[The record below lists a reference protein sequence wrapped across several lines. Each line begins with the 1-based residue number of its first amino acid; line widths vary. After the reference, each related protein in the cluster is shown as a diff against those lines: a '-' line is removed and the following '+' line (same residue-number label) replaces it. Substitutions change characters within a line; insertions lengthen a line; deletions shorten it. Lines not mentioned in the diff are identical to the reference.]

1 MYKYINNIKYI
12 QYIDKNVKKYKK
24 GKISMENEK
33 VLEDIEYE
41 VFKDFSKKMEP
52 TTKHDYLSKVILFK
66 KFLQDKEL
74 VYANKED
81 CKKFI
86 DYVQTI
92 YKKSTCEKI
101 YSYLHSFYNYLK
113 KEEYIEINP
122 FRYVEKPTV
131 SRIKSKDDVLSIPE
145 INKLI
150 DTLYKLNIRDKT
162 IIVFLIT
169 TGCLLN
175 ELVSLKWKDLMVD
188 DKDNYYVRLGKKKK
202 ERIVKLHPYCFR
214 LIEEYRHYSLLPE
227 VIMPTEDFVFTTQ
240 KSNYITDRNVRL
252 IVRKALDLAGLSN
265 YSAKDFRHSFAAISL
280 RLGADEEDVKNQLGW
295 SDKYYA
301 IRYKYVLNFVDSQ
314 SVDYLIDNDEI
325 LINTK

>member
-1 MYKYINNIKYI
+1 MHGYCDSRSARCVQGDVRLLRREAVYDSR
-12 QYIDKNVKKYKK
+12 IDCQPCAELHFHIH
-24 GKISMENEK
+24 GLQFQEK
-33 VLEDIEYE
+33 RQI
-41 VFKDFSKKMEP
+41 
-52 TTKHDYLSKVILFK
+52 
-66 KFLQDKEL
+66 
-74 VYANKED
+74 
-81 CKKFI
+81 
-86 DYVQTI
+86 I

>member
-1 MYKYINNIKYI
+1 MN
-12 QYIDKNVKKYKK
+12 
-24 GKISMENEK
+24 SEK

-41 VFKDFSKKMEP
+41 VFKSFSKKLEP
-52 TTKHDYLSKVILFK
+52 TTRHDYLSKVILFRR
-66 KFLQDKEL
+66 FLDDKEL

-86 DYVQTI
+86 EYVQTI

-113 KEEYIEINP
+113 KEEYIDINP
-122 FRYVEKPTV
+122 FRYVEKPVVT
-131 SRIKSKDDVLSIPE
+131 RMKNKDDVLSIDE

-150 DTLYKLNIRDKT
+150 DALYKLNSRDKT
-162 IIVFLIT
+162 ILVFLIT

-175 ELVSLKWKDLMVD
+175 ELVDLKWKDLMVD
-188 DKDNYYVRLGKKKK
+188 DKDNYYVRLGKGKK
-202 ERIVKLHPYCFR
+202 ERIVKLHPYCFK
-214 LIEEYRHYSLLPE
+214 LIEEYRRYSLLPE
-227 VIMPTEDFVFTTQ
+227 VIMPTEEFVFTTQ
-240 KSNYITDRNVRL
+240 KSNHITDRNVRL
-252 IVRKALDLAGLSN
+252 IVRKALDMAGLSS

-280 RLGADEEDVKNQLGW
+280 RLGADEEDIKNQLGW

-314 SVDYLIDNDEI
+314 SVDYLIDKDDF
-325 LINTK
+325 LINKK

>member
-1 MYKYINNIKYI
+1 MKYDFPKLDLHLHLDGSMLPESAWEMAKERNIKLPADNI
-12 QYIDKNVKKYKK
+12 
-24 GKISMENEK
+24 
-33 VLEDIEYE
+33 ED
-41 VFKDFSKKMEP
+41 F
-52 TTKHDYLSKVILFK
+52 
-66 KFLQDKEL
+66 
-74 VYANKED
+74 
-81 CKKFI
+81 KKFI

-188 DKDNYYVRLGKKKK
+188 DEDNYYVRLGKKKK

>member
-1 MYKYINNIKYI
+1 MNN
-12 QYIDKNVKKYKK
+12 D
-24 GKISMENEK
+24 K

-41 VFKDFSKKMEP
+41 VFKSFSKKLEA
-52 TTKHDYLSKVILFK
+52 TTRHDYLSKVILFK
-66 KFLQDKEL
+66 KFLDDKEL

-86 DYVQTI
+86 EYVQTI

-113 KEEYIEINP
+113 KEEYIDINP
-122 FRYVEKPTV
+122 FRYVEKPVVT
-131 SRIKSKDDVLSIPE
+131 RMKNKDDVLSIDE

-150 DTLYKLNIRDKT
+150 DALYKLNSRDKT
-162 IIVFLIT
+162 ILVFLIT

-175 ELVSLKWKDLMVD
+175 ELVDLKWKDLMVD
-188 DKDNYYVRLGKKKK
+188 DKDNYYVRLGKGKK
-202 ERIVKLHPYCFR
+202 ERIVKLHPYCFK
-214 LIEEYRHYSLLPE
+214 LIEEYRRYSLLPE
-227 VIMPTEDFVFTTQ
+227 IIMPTEEFVFTTQ
-240 KSNYITDRNVRL
+240 KSNHITDRNVRL
-252 IVRKALDLAGLSN
+252 IVRKALDMAGLSS

-280 RLGADEEDVKNQLGW
+280 RLGADEEDIKNQLGW

-314 SVDYLIDNDEI
+314 SVDYLIDKDDF
-325 LINTK
+325 LINKK

>member
-1 MYKYINNIKYI
+1 MN
-12 QYIDKNVKKYKK
+12 
-24 GKISMENEK
+24 NEK

-41 VFKDFSKKMEP
+41 VFKSFSKKLEP
-52 TTKHDYLSKVILFK
+52 TTRHDYLSKVILFR
-66 KFLQDKEL
+66 KFLEEKEL
-74 VYANKED
+74 VYADKED

-122 FRYVEKPTV
+122 FRYVEKPVVT
-131 SRIKSKDDVLSIPE
+131 RMKNKDDVLSIDE
-145 INKLI
+145 INKLMN
-150 DTLYKLNIRDKT
+150 TLYKLNIRDKT
-162 IIVFLIT
+162 ILVFLIT

-175 ELVSLKWKDLMVD
+175 ELVALKWKDLMVD
-188 DKDNYYVRLGKKKK
+188 DNNNYYVRLGKAKK

-214 LIEEYRHYSLLPE
+214 LIEEYRRYLLLPE
-227 VIMPTEDFVFTTQ
+227 VIMPTEEFVFKTQ
-240 KSNYITDRNVRL
+240 KSNHITDRNVRL
-252 IVRKALDLAGLSN
+252 IVRKSLDMAGLSN

-314 SVDYLIDNDEI
+314 SVDYLMDKDDF
-325 LINTK
+325 LINKK

>member
-1 MYKYINNIKYI
+1 
-12 QYIDKNVKKYKK
+12 
-24 GKISMENEK
+24 
-33 VLEDIEYE
+33 
-41 VFKDFSKKMEP
+41 
-52 TTKHDYLSKVILFK
+52 
-66 KFLQDKEL
+66 
-74 VYANKED
+74 
-81 CKKFI
+81 
-86 DYVQTI
+86 
-92 YKKSTCEKI
+92 
-101 YSYLHSFYNYLK
+101 
-113 KEEYIEINP
+113 
-122 FRYVEKPTV
+122 
-131 SRIKSKDDVLSIPE
+131 
-145 INKLI
+145 
-150 DTLYKLNIRDKT
+150 
-162 IIVFLIT
+162 
-169 TGCLLN
+169 
-175 ELVSLKWKDLMVD
+175 MVD

-214 LIEEYRHYSLLPE
+214 LIEEYRRYSLLPE

-314 SVDYLIDNDEI
+314 SVDYLIDNDEF

>member
-1 MYKYINNIKYI
+1 MN
-12 QYIDKNVKKYKK
+12 
-24 GKISMENEK
+24 SEK

-41 VFKDFSKKMEP
+41 VFKSFSKKLEP
-52 TTKHDYLSKVILFK
+52 TTRHDYLSKVILFK
-66 KFLQDKEL
+66 KFLDDKEL

-86 DYVQTI
+86 EYVQTI

-113 KEEYIEINP
+113 KEEYIDINP
-122 FRYVEKPTV
+122 FRYVEKPVVT
-131 SRIKSKDDVLSIPE
+131 RMKNKDDVLSIDE

-150 DTLYKLNIRDKT
+150 DALYKLNSRDKT
-162 IIVFLIT
+162 ILVFLIT

-175 ELVSLKWKDLMVD
+175 ELVDLKWKDLMVD
-188 DKDNYYVRLGKKKK
+188 DKDNYYVRLGKGKKD
-202 ERIVKLHPYCFR
+202 RIVKLHPYCFK
-214 LIEEYRHYSLLPE
+214 LIEEYRRYSLLPE
-227 VIMPTEDFVFTTQ
+227 IIMPTEEFVFTTQ
-240 KSNYITDRNVRL
+240 KSNHITDRNVRL
-252 IVRKALDLAGLSN
+252 IVRKALDMAGLSS

-280 RLGADEEDVKNQLGW
+280 RLGADEEDIKNQLGW

-314 SVDYLIDNDEI
+314 SVDYLIDKDDF
-325 LINTK
+325 LINKK

>member
-1 MYKYINNIKYI
+1 MN
-12 QYIDKNVKKYKK
+12 
-24 GKISMENEK
+24 SEK

-41 VFKDFSKKMEP
+41 VFKSFSKKLEP
-52 TTKHDYLSKVILFK
+52 TTRHDYLSKVILFK
-66 KFLQDKEL
+66 KFLDDKEL

-86 DYVQTI
+86 EYVQTI

-113 KEEYIEINP
+113 KAEYIDINP
-122 FRYVEKPTV
+122 FRYVEKPVVT
-131 SRIKSKDDVLSIPE
+131 RMKNKDDVLSIDE

-150 DTLYKLNIRDKT
+150 DALYKLNARDKT
-162 IIVFLIT
+162 ILVFLIT

-175 ELVSLKWKDLMVD
+175 ELVDLKWKDLMVD
-188 DKDNYYVRLGKKKK
+188 DKDNYYVRLGKGKK
-202 ERIVKLHPYCFR
+202 ERIVKLHPYCFK
-214 LIEEYRHYSLLPE
+214 LIEEYRRYSLLPE
-227 VIMPTEDFVFTTQ
+227 VIMPTEEFVFTTQ
-240 KSNYITDRNVRL
+240 KSNHITDRNVRL
-252 IVRKALDLAGLSN
+252 IVRKALDMAGLSS

-280 RLGADEEDVKNQLGW
+280 RLGADEEDIKNQLGW

-314 SVDYLIDNDEI
+314 SVDYLIDKDDF
-325 LINTK
+325 LINKK

>member
-1 MYKYINNIKYI
+1 MN
-12 QYIDKNVKKYKK
+12 
-24 GKISMENEK
+24 SEK

-41 VFKDFSKKMEP
+41 VFKSFSKKLEP
-52 TTKHDYLSKVILFK
+52 TTRHDYLSKVILFK
-66 KFLQDKEL
+66 KFLDDKEL

-86 DYVQTI
+86 EYVQTI

-113 KEEYIEINP
+113 KAEYIDINP
-122 FRYVEKPTV
+122 FRYVEKPVVT
-131 SRIKSKDDVLSIPE
+131 RMKNKDDVLSIDE

-150 DTLYKLNIRDKT
+150 DALYKLNARDKT
-162 IIVFLIT
+162 ILVFLIT

-175 ELVSLKWKDLMVD
+175 ELVDLKWKDLMVD
-188 DKDNYYVRLGKKKK
+188 DKDNYYVRLGKAKK
-202 ERIVKLHPYCFR
+202 ERIVKLHPYCFK
-214 LIEEYRHYSLLPE
+214 LIEEYRRYSLLPE
-227 VIMPTEDFVFTTQ
+227 VIMPTEEFVFTTQ
-240 KSNYITDRNVRL
+240 KSNHITDRNVRL
-252 IVRKALDLAGLSN
+252 IVRKALDMAGLSS

-280 RLGADEEDVKNQLGW
+280 RLGAYEEDIKNQLGW

-314 SVDYLIDNDEI
+314 SVDYLIDKDDF
-325 LINTK
+325 LINKK

>member
-1 MYKYINNIKYI
+1 M
-12 QYIDKNVKKYKK
+12 
-24 GKISMENEK
+24 
-33 VLEDIEYE
+33 
-41 VFKDFSKKMEP
+41 
-52 TTKHDYLSKVILFK
+52 
-66 KFLQDKEL
+66 
-74 VYANKED
+74 
-81 CKKFI
+81 
-86 DYVQTI
+86 
-92 YKKSTCEKI
+92 
-101 YSYLHSFYNYLK
+101 
-113 KEEYIEINP
+113 
-122 FRYVEKPTV
+122 
-131 SRIKSKDDVLSIPE
+131 
-145 INKLI
+145 
-150 DTLYKLNIRDKT
+150 YKLNIRDKT

-188 DKDNYYVRLGKKKK
+188 DKDNYYVRLGKKKI